1 MRVLTHVIDSTG
13 KESNNGG
20 RIIRQEEA
28 QYPNGAYYAT
38 QEKAWMSENLM
49 MMWIEKSLAPYVAQA
64 PDGVIPLL
72 FLDSFG
78 VHKMGSVNRAISDL
92 GVEVIIIPPG
102 CTGVTQPVDIGY
114 NKPFKGLVRNKYEEW
129 MIHESEDLT
138 KPPRRVDIARWI
150 VDAESEMKKST
161 LVNAWM
167 RHDLEYF
174 PSASRVVDVP
184 PVVQVEMDED
194 VTNFISDIEAASDM
208 EVASDKA
215 ASDDDYARVAV

>member
-1 MRVLTHVIDSTG
+1 
-13 KESNNGG
+13 
-20 RIIRQEEA
+20 
-28 QYPNGAYYAT
+28 
-38 QEKAWMSENLM
+38 MSENLM

-114 NKPFKGLVRNKYEEW
+114 NKPFKGLVRDRYEEW
-129 MIHESEDLT
+129 MVKESEDLT
-138 KPPRRVDIARWI
+138 KPPRRMDIARWV
-150 VDAESEMKKST
+150 VDAEKEMKKST

-174 PSASRVVDVP
+174 PRVSSDVLPVP
-184 PVVQVEMDED
+184 PVVD
-194 VTNFISDIEAASDM
+194 VVVGDDATHFISDMDG
-208 EVASDKA
+208 
-215 ASDDDYARVAV
+215 ASDDDGAVVSV